1 MTWKKILELRKMWSK
16 KYDAYLLVKPEA
28 WISADLRYLT
38 GFTGSTAVFLQTK
51 RRNFIFVDFR
61 YKTQVRSEVRE
72 GITVVDVPPGEST
85 VETLVN
91 KLGSLGLRSVAVEGN
106 VPASYLKSL
115 RKLSAGKGVRF
126 YVVSGLV
133 SRLRVVKERWEI
145 ERIREAQR
153 LTDELFKWVLDN
165 IAPGKMTEREL
176 AFEMEVWA
184 RRNGAEGM
192 SFPPIVAGNERAAM
206 PHARATDNPIP
217 TKGVLLL
224 DFGLRLNGYVSDMTR
239 TVWIGSRVS
248 SEFRKAYDV
257 VLEAQRRAIERLHFS
272 GKVRAKDVDAAARDY
287 IESSNFKGTF
297 GHGLGHGVGMD
308 IHEAPSLSPKSEYV
322 LRGGEVVTVEPGIY
336 LEGKFGIRI
345 EDIVVAGKGENLTSS
360 PKELIKL

>member
-1 MTWKKILELRKMWSK
+1 MTWKKLLELRKMWSRR
-16 KYDAYLLVKPEA
+16 YDAYLLFKPEA
-28 WISADLRYLT
+28 WISSDMRYLT
-38 GFTGSTAVFLQTK
+38 GFTGSTAIFLQTR
-51 RRNFIFVDFR
+51 RRNFVFVDFR
-61 YKTQVRSEVRE
+61 YRTQAREEVRE
-72 GITVVDVPPGEST
+72 GITILDVPPEKSPL
-85 VETLVN
+85 ETLAER
-91 KLGSLGLRSVAVEGN
+91 LSSLGVKSVAVKGN
-106 VPASYLKSL
+106 VPASYLKRL
-115 RKLSAGKGVRF
+115 RKLTHGNGIRF

-133 SRLRVVKERWEI
+133 SRLRVVKDRAEI
-145 ERIREAQR
+145 ERIKEAQR
-153 LTDELFKWVLDN
+153 LTDELFAWVLN
-165 IAPGKMTEREL
+165 NVSPGKMTEREL

-184 RRNGAEGM
+184 RRHGAEGM
-192 SFPPIVAGNERAAM
+192 SFAPIVAGNERSAM

-224 DFGLRLNGYVSDMTR
+224 DFGLKVGGYVSDMTR

-248 SEFRKAYDV
+248 SEFRRAYEV

-272 GKVRAKDVDAAARDY
+272 GKMPAKEVDAAARDY
-287 IESSNFKGTF
+287 IEGTEFKGTF

-308 IHEAPSLSPKSEYV
+308 VHEAPSLLPKSDYV

-360 PKELIKL
+360 PKDLIKL